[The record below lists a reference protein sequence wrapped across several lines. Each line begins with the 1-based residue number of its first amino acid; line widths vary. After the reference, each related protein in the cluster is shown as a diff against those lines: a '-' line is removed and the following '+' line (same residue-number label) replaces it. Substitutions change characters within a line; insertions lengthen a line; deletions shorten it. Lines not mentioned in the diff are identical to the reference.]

1 ENDSERS
8 EQEYCLHGFTPL
20 LVTKGAT
27 TPARSCMASLPW
39 LASAESTL
47 RHVILHLHHRN
58 GRRDA
63 AERIDQATMLG
74 VERSELIGDPGM
86 HAVGEIDAILPLLRA
101 QLRGLLRR
109 DLRLARPHDVSQCA
123 AGQPRHHSR
132 AKRAEELIE
141 HACLLRAV
149 RLPEELRDHAADVWR
164 LVGRECRRQAFRQR
178 IRWRTLRNI
187 AELWT
192 ALLVAQGLRKSIE
205 NSHDYLLSVPL
216 LLLPGDQV
224 IDHQ

>member
-1 ENDSERS
+1 ERS

-20 LVTKGAT
+20 LVPKGT
-27 TPARSCMASLPW
+27 QRLHARAWRRSLG
-39 LASAESTL
+39 LTGAESTL

-63 AERIDQATMLG
+63 AECVDQATMLG
-74 VERSELIGDPGM
+74 VERSGWIGRPGM
-86 HAVGEIDAILPLLRA
+86 HVVGVFADILPLLRA

-149 RLPEELRDHAADVWR
+149 RLPEELRNHAADVWR